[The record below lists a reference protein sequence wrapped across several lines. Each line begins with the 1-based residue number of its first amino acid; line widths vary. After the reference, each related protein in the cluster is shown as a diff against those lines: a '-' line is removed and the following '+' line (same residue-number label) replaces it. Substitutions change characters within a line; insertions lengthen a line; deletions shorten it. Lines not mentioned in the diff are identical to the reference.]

1 MKIGEE
7 RRDEVMKADSVD
19 YLMLTVVGGKESIEK
34 RRVGGERIIT
44 KGVGV

>member
-1 MKIGEE
+1 
-7 RRDEVMKADSVD
+7 MKADSVD

-44 KGVGV
+44 KGVGVWEGQEEEGER